1 MSRIAAATKST
12 IVPVLDDKTI
22 KEELER
28 ASKDHSDYVFDTS
41 VALDGSSR
49 NSNGEFIFDLDSDS
63 SDLPVYE
70 PLPEVEAMRAACAS
84 GDLTSVQSVF
94 KTYSLDRPVNERV
107 DKDLFGA
114 GGLCEAIRRDDAV
127 IGSFLTSYVLSI
139 NEGHFAMA
147 TEYRSYSILQLFVDQ
162 GWDINTSLGRR
173 QPPALS

>member
-1 MSRIAAATKST
+1 MKST
-12 IVPVLDDKTI
+12 IVPVLDDETI
-22 KEELER
+22 KNELER
-28 ASKDHSDYVFDTS
+28 VSKDHPDYVFDTS
-41 VALDGSSR
+41 ITLDGSSGY
-49 NSNGEFIFDLDSDS
+49 SEGEYVFDLDSDS
-63 SDLPVYE
+63 SDLPAYN

-94 KTYSLDRPVNERV
+94 QTYWLDRPVNEQI

-114 GGLCEAIRRDDAV
+114 SGLCEAIRRDDAV
-127 IGSFLTSYVLSI
+127 IGSFLLSHVLSI

-147 TEYRSYSILQLFVDQ
+147 TEYRSYSSLQLFVDQ